1 MHLIDAARL
10 APATPH
16 YIYKLTLRPLV
27 TKDEFSSEI
36 KHFMALS
43 AGPFSPHVQHQPERH
58 YREMEEF
65 ASTPHMRPRA
75 LSDGDLSSRWLSER
89 NIQPCPSELRRSTS
103 CPEAINTISI
113 YEHGFCPAHADL
125 NLNRCNLHSLSGS
138 TSSIDTVADLL
149 ERFDANEERAKTQL
163 STDDITLIMAKR
175 VFRHCASG
183 TALADLL
190 SYQHHPYAAGI
201 TISAMALVGLVDG
214 AYKIGDKERRTDS
227 SVLNFCRVFHQYM
240 HKIAQHFPGEVRNVA
255 KQLYYRCSLIAAMAT
270 VPADLLSHAYD
281 GGIITAGV
289 IPDIICPLT
298 ILVPTL
304 LSACMV
310 TCGSGDKTGEC
321 HFSGICLVLQRV
333 IIHATAG
340 TISAD
345 IAVYLGHPAT
355 GMVAILTMGGIGFID
370 GLAQC
375 GELLLKKEPAN
386 PAQQLFQRF
395 CQHIKGLYTRLL
407 NCLPSG
413 IDNLVGK
420 FYLTT
425 SIAGTAG
432 TIIADIFS
440 YFGNANERVLTTIC
454 PMVIGLLASLGTISS
469 AVPEIV
475 QWVVTPVRRP
485 TAFLSHDSQLEPV

>member
-1 MHLIDAARL
+1 
-10 APATPH
+10 
-16 YIYKLTLRPLV
+16 
-27 TKDEFSSEI
+27 
-36 KHFMALS
+36 MALS
-43 AGPFSPHVQHQPERH
+43 AGPVSPHVQHQPERH

-65 ASTPHMRPRA
+65 SSTPYMRPRT

-214 AYKIGDKERRTDS
+214 AYKIGDKDRRTDS
-227 SVLNFCRVFHQYM
+227 SILNFCRVFHQYM

-310 TCGSGDKTGEC
+310 TCGSGEKTGEC

-355 GMVAILTMGGIGFID
+355 GMVAILVMGGVGLID
-370 GLAQC
+370 GLAQY

-386 PAQQLFQRF
+386 RAGQLFQRF
-395 CQHIKGLYTRLL
+395 CQYVERLYAKVLD
-407 NCLPSG
+407 CLPPG
-413 IDNLVGK
+413 LDDLVGK

-425 SIAGTAG
+425 SIAGAAG
-432 TIIADIFS
+432 TIVADVFS
-440 YFGNANERVLTTIC
+440 YFGNANKKVLSTIC
-454 PMVIGLLASLGTISS
+454 PILIGLLASLGTISL

-475 QWVVTPVRRP
+475 RRIETPVRRP